1 MGHQETSRL
10 CFGLCYDAKAA
21 KVALFRDEM
30 RAIFNTTGIVVGCSL
45 RFAQT
50 AVTAAMADQ
59 HRISSCRITPR
70 S

>member
-1 MGHQETSRL
+1 
-10 CFGLCYDAKAA
+10 LCYDAKAA

-30 RAIFNTTGIVVGCSL
+30 RAIFDPTGMAVGCSL

-50 AVTAAMADQ
+50 AVTAAMVDQ
-59 HRISSCRITPR
+59 HRISPCRITPR